1 MPTFYFQITTRLV
14 FFIVLLL
21 FAGKANAQVSPINT
35 VKKSAFVS
43 LGIGVSY
50 TDVASLS
57 RLIYQNETRLKENFS
72 LSSSLM
78 FGFYFNE
85 NSLLLASF
93 NSGNSF
99 NLAPGDDYLNL
110 NMFSAAL
117 AYGYHFNHEKQWS
130 FMPQLGL
137 GVMAHEII
145 FDRGPN
151 FKANATTQLSQ
162 QGTLAYLTHSR
173 YLAVGKV
180 TIMYK
185 NITKGLDIAADYYSL
200 TLGFGQSFGGPSW
213 HQRYDQ
219 PIAGPALFNQIFSAQ
234 LGLTWRLWNPI
245 TREQESL
252 KLNKAIL

>member
-1 MPTFYFQITTRLV
+1 
-14 FFIVLLL
+14 
-21 FAGKANAQVSPINT
+21 
-35 VKKSAFVS
+35 
-43 LGIGVSY
+43 
-50 TDVASLS
+50 
-57 RLIYQNETRLKENFS
+57 
-72 LSSSLM
+72 M

-117 AYGYHFNHEKQWS
+117 AYGYHFNHEKKWS

-137 GVMAHEII
+137 GVVAHEII

-162 QGTLAYLTHSR
+162 QGTVAYLTHSR
-173 YLAVGKV
+173 YLAEGKV

-185 NITKGLDIAADYYSL
+185 NINKGLDIAADYYSL

-219 PIAGPALFNQIFSAQ
+219 PVAGPALFNQIFSAQ
-234 LGLTWRLWNPI
+234 LGLTWRIWNPI
-245 TREQESL
+245 TREQERL
-252 KLNKAIL
+252 KIE